1 MMILLFFYIR
11 IFQGINHAVKMNA
24 VCKVS
29 LRNNEEKIEEKEE
42 LHIEIK
48 GIPSENLKTI
58 DDLKKTLKF
67 SKGLFVMYLMYSLT
81 TIPFCIIW
89 VIDANQEMSEYYL
102 LYSWLFFKLCS
113 AATPVVY
120 SLFHSSIS
128 QSYKFFIYRFIL
140 HKQMK
145 PSDDEAPIKKKKK
158 TIKSNDYF
166 TNL

>member
-1 MMILLFFYIR
+1 M
-11 IFQGINHAVKMNA
+11 
-24 VCKVS
+24 C
-29 LRNNEEKIEEKEE
+29 
-42 LHIEIK
+42 
-48 GIPSENLKTI
+48 
-58 DDLKKTLKF
+58 
-67 SKGLFVMYLMYSLT
+67 LMYSLT

-120 SLFHSSIS
+120 SLFYSSIS

-145 PSDDEAPIKKKKK
+145 PSDDEAPIKKKKEKNLKCHSVFLELNLPKAARLTKDDFCRVSLDSPLIFSLFADK
-158 TIKSNDYF
+158 TTKKKENNYI
-166 TNL
+166 